1 MNGSGSF
8 TEQRARFELLG
19 GIGAAVLGAGV
30 ALVFRALLAPLA
42 LPLLLVGLVVHG
54 WAMWG
59 KHRVDTSDSAPM
71 PRWAVWGYWT
81 CWVLIAGLIIYVASA
96 MW

>member
-1 MNGSGSF
+1 MGASGSF

-30 ALVFRALLAPLA
+30 GLIFRDLLASLA
-42 LPLLLVGLVVHG
+42 FPLLIVGLVVHG

-59 KHRVDTSDSAPM
+59 KHRLDATGPTAM
-71 PRWAVWGYWT
+71 PRWSVWAYWT
-81 CWVLIAGLIIYVASA
+81 CWALIAGLIIYLASGV
-96 MW
+96 W